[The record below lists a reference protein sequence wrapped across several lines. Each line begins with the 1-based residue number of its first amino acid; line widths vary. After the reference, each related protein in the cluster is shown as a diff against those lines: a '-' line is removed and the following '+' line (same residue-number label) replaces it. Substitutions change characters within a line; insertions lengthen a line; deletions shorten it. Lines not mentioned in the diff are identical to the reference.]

1 MPTPVAPKRIA
12 PQTVL
17 LAIAAIA
24 LILILLAY
32 RTRGASFRWD
42 LFWSTLDRVD
52 WRWLIV
58 SICLIL
64 LSNIGRAL
72 RWQVMLSPLGRS
84 LGVWRLTSDTLIG
97 LAATVLL
104 GRVGEAV
111 RPYLIANQTGLPW
124 SSQAAAWF
132 LERTLDL
139 LVILLVLG
147 CALVWIPI
155 RNPYFDPEI
164 RGVLA
169 TGGYV
174 LGIMGVICLVLL
186 FAFRHP
192 GRPAQRRILSALTF
206 LPPEHYARA
215 ERTLEAFSQ
224 GVDCTRDPRSMALL
238 AGYTALEWI
247 ILVASCG
254 ALLQGFP
261 ATSRLGVLDAL
272 VLMGFGSVGG
282 VVQVPGVGGGM
293 QVAMIVALTKIYQVP
308 LEAATG
314 VAILFWVVSFLAMVP
329 VGLACAFHEGIN
341 WSKLKLL
348 SAKQILEEPEAEA
361 GEPQK
366 R

>member
-1 MPTPVAPKRIA
+1 MPTPVAPKRTA
-12 PQTVL
+12 SRTVL
-17 LAIAAIA
+17 LAIVAIA
-24 LILILLAY
+24 LILLILAY
-32 RTRGASFRWD
+32 RTRGTSFRWD
-42 LFWSTLDRVD
+42 LFWSTLGRVD
-52 WRWLIV
+52 WGWLIA

-72 RWQVMLSPLGRS
+72 RWQVMLRPFGRS
-84 LGVWRLTSDTLIG
+84 LGLWRLTSDTLIG

-111 RPYLIANQTGLPW
+111 RPYLIANQTGLPI

-155 RNPYFDPEI
+155 RNPHFDPEI

-169 TGGYV
+169 TGGFV
-174 LGIMGVICLVLL
+174 LGIMGGICLVLL
-186 FAFRHP
+186 FALRHP
-192 GRPAQRRILSALTF
+192 GRHAQRRILSALTF
-206 LPPEHYARA
+206 LPQEQYARA
-215 ERTLEAFSQ
+215 ERTLEAFSR
-224 GVDCTRDPRSMALL
+224 GVDCTRDARSTVLL
-238 AGYTALEWI
+238 AGYTVLEWM

-261 ATSRLGVLDAL
+261 ATRQLGALDAL
-272 VLMGFGSVGG
+272 VLLGFGSVGG
-282 VVQVPGVGGGM
+282 VVQVPGLGGGT

-314 VAILFWVVSFLAMVP
+314 IAILFWAVTFLAMVP
-329 VGLACAFHEGIN
+329 VGVACAFHEGIN

-348 SAKQILEEPEAEA
+348 SAKQILEEADGKQPTT
-361 GEPQK
+361 
-366 R
+366 

>member
-1 MPTPVAPKRIA
+1 M
-12 PQTVL
+12 
-17 LAIAAIA
+17 AIAAIA
-24 LILILLAY
+24 LILFILAY

-72 RWQVMLSPLGRS
+72 RWQVMLRPLGRS
-84 LGVWRLTSDTLIG
+84 LGVWKLTSDTLIG

-111 RPYLIANQTGLPW
+111 RPYLVSTQTGLPL
-124 SSQAAAWF
+124 SSQAAVWF

-147 CALVWIPI
+147 CALAWIPM
-155 RNPYFDPEI
+155 RSPHFDPEI

-169 TGGYV
+169 AGGYV

-192 GRPAQRRILSALTF
+192 GRQAQRRILSALTF
-206 LPPEHYARA
+206 LPPEHYSRA
-215 ERTLEAFSQ
+215 ERMLEAFSQ
-224 GVDCTRDPRSMALL
+224 GVDCTRDPRSMTLL
-238 AGYTALEWI
+238 AGYTVLEWM

-261 ATSRLGVLDAL
+261 VTSQLGALDVL
-272 VLMGFGSVGG
+272 VLLGFGSVGG
-282 VVQVPGVGGGM
+282 VVQVPGLGGGT

-314 VAILFWVVSFLAMVP
+314 VAILFWVVSFVAMVP

-348 SAKQILEEPEAEA
+348 SAKQILEEPGPGAD
-361 GEPQK
+361 EPQRK
-366 R
+366 